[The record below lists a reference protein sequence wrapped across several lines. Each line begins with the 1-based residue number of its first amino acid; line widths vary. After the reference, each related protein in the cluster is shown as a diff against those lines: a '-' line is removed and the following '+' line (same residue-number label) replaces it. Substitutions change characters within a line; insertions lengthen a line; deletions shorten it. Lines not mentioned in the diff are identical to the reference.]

1 MYGLINLFPT
11 PIYKEPATT
20 ANYDVTQIEIRDCLN
35 KIKEED
41 DLECVSYIYKDA
53 GERKRNR
60 SESGYYISDQL
71 IEKYNLRNLEK
82 RIYEAVDH
90 YVQLTQWSLLSN
102 SPILNKIDTPKF
114 KIKNSW
120 INIAEKGVFHDYHVH
135 PQYTISGVYYFR
147 VNADQG
153 GIQFRNPNIMLEN
166 CYFPEGP
173 RSPQSIELIPRDG
186 DIVLF
191 PAWLAHSTVK
201 NTTDEER
208 VSVAFNLDLEIQNQ
222 T

>member
-1 MYGLINLFPT
+1 MHGLINLFPT
-11 PIYKEPATT
+11 PIYKQPATIY
-20 ANYDVTQIEIRDCLN
+20 NYDNIQIEVRDCLN
-35 KIKEED
+35 TILEKD

-60 SESGYYISDQL
+60 PESGYYISDQL
-71 IEKYNLRNLEK
+71 IEKYQLTNLKK
-82 RIYEAVDH
+82 RIHEAVDH
-90 YVQLTQWSLLSN
+90 YISLTQWSLLNN
-102 SPILNKIDTPKF
+102 SPILNTIDGPVF
-114 KIKNSW
+114 QIKNSW
-120 INIAEKGVFHDYHVH
+120 INITEKGIFHDYHVH

-173 RSPQSIELIPRDG
+173 RSPQSIEIIPQDG
-186 DIVLF
+186 DIILF

-201 NTTDEER
+201 NTSDEDR
-208 VSVAFNLDLEIQNQ
+208 VSIAFNLDLVTQNQ